1 MLHLVLAD
9 AELEPIPDNLRNHKS
24 LRGNAE
30 TLLDASDHHSMMV
43 NLYDGRRRG
52 RPDITHLFLLL
63 ANESI
68 ACCEGMLRAYVHTRH
83 NRVIYV
89 EPETRIIKHYD
100 RFKGLIYSLFEKG
113 HIPPVGKVLM
123 MVKQQSLSELISE
136 LPGKRVVL
144 SQHGTKK
151 PLSDVFER
159 DTVCII
165 GGFPS
170 GNFISNM
177 DGIADEIVSIYG
189 KELTASTAIM
199 EVIVAYEN
207 TFITKNL

>member
-100 RFKGLIYSLFEKG
+100 R
-113 HIPPVGKVLM
+113 
-123 MVKQQSLSELISE
+123 
-136 LPGKRVVL
+136 
-144 SQHGTKK
+144 
-151 PLSDVFER
+151 
-159 DTVCII
+159 
-165 GGFPS
+165 
-170 GNFISNM
+170 
-177 DGIADEIVSIYG
+177 IVSNALGIGECRSY
-189 KELTASTAIM
+189 KERHCGVPPDGRTHHWQG
-199 EVIVAYEN
+199 
-207 TFITKNL
+207 